1 MKQFMKEILFV
12 VVISIF
18 TQHVMAQNKRALL
31 VGISDYQC
39 VNKYGGWN
47 NIHGKNDIDMLYH
60 TLKKCGA
67 SVSCLYDK
75 EATKA
80 GITKALNALVSQCK
94 AGDIVYLHFSTHGQ
108 PFEDVSGDEDD
119 GWDESIVPVDA
130 PIEYTKGQYE
140 GENHMID
147 DELHEYCTKIRK
159 AIGTKGMLY
168 VVIDACHAGKAS
180 MGIEDDVIRGTKAG
194 FTRSGKYYRPQ
205 KMEKGNYYNIPSSPS
220 LGKVIFIEA
229 CRSYQVNKEIVEN
242 GIYHG
247 ALSYYVNR
255 VLSNHNLTKDSKWI
269 EMVKDFMG
277 KDPRL
282 TNQNIVIE
290 YSK

>member
-1 MKQFMKEILFV
+1 MKRILFIV
-12 VVISIF
+12 TLAIF
-18 TQHVMAQNKRALL
+18 TQLVMAQNKRALL

-47 NIHGKNDIDMLYH
+47 NIHGKNDIDMLYP

-75 EATKA
+75 GATKT
-80 GITKALNALVSQCK
+80 GIDKALTMLVSQCK
-94 AGDIVYLHFSTHGQ
+94 TGDIVYLHFSTHGQ
-108 PFEDVSGDEDD
+108 PFEDDSGDEDD

-130 PIEYTKGQYE
+130 PIEYTKGKYE
-140 GENHMID
+140 GENHLTD
-147 DELHEYCTKIRK
+147 DELHEYCIKIRK
-159 AIGTKGMLY
+159 AIGKIGILY

-205 KMEKGNYYNIPSSPS
+205 KLEKGNFYNIPSSPS
-220 LGKVIFIEA
+220 LGKVVFIEA
-229 CRSYQVNKEIVEN
+229 CRSYQVNKEIVE
-242 GIYHG
+242 GGKHFG
-247 ALSYYVNR
+247 ALSYYINQ
-255 VLSNHNLTKDSKWI
+255 VLSNHELSKDSKWI
-269 EMVKDFMG
+269 ETVKEMIK

-282 TNQNIVIE
+282 VNQNIVIE

>member
-1 MKQFMKEILFV
+1 MSISTQL
-12 VVISIF
+12 VI
-18 TQHVMAQNKRALL
+18 AQNKRALL

-47 NIHGKNDIDMLYH
+47 NIHGKNDIDMLYP

-94 AGDIVYLHFSTHGQ
+94 TGDIVYLHFSTHGQ
-108 PFEDVSGDEDD
+108 PFEDISGDEDD

-130 PIEYTKGQYE
+130 PIEYTKGKYE

-147 DELHEYCTKIRK
+147 DELHDYCTKIRK

-205 KMEKGNYYNIPSSPS
+205 QLEKGNFYNIPSSPS
-220 LGKVIFIEA
+220 LGKVVFIEA
-229 CRSYQVNKEIVEN
+229 CRSYQVNKEIVE
-242 GIYHG
+242 GGKHFG
-247 ALSYYVNR
+247 ALSYYINR
-255 VLSNHNLTKDSKWI
+255 VLSNNELSKDSKWI
-269 EMVKDFMG
+269 ETVKGLMDM
-277 KDPRL
+277 DPRL
-282 TNQNIVIE
+282 TNQNMVVE

>member
-1 MKQFMKEILFV
+1 MKRILL
-12 VVISIF
+12 ILAMAIF
-18 TQHVMAQNKRALL
+18 TQLVMPQNKRALL

-47 NIHGKNDIDMLYH
+47 NIHGKNDIDMLYS

-75 EATKA
+75 GATKA
-80 GITKALNALVSQCK
+80 GIAKALNILISQCK
-94 AGDIVYLHFSTHGQ
+94 TGDIVYLHFSTHGQ
-108 PFEDVSGDEDD
+108 PFEDESGDEDD

-130 PIEYTKGQYE
+130 PIEYTKGKYE
-140 GENHMID
+140 GENHLID
-147 DELHEYCTKIRK
+147 DELHEYCTRIRK
-159 AIGTKGMLY
+159 VIGTKGMLY

-205 KMEKGNYYNIPSSPS
+205 KLEKGNYYNIPSSPS
-220 LGKVIFIEA
+220 LGKVVFIEA
-229 CRSYQVNKEIVEN
+229 CRSHQVNKEIVE
-242 GIYHG
+242 GGKHFG
-247 ALSYYVNR
+247 ALSYYINR
-255 VLSNHNLTKDSKWI
+255 VLSNHELSKDSKWI
-269 EMVKDFMG
+269 GTVKEMME

-282 TNQNIVIE
+282 INQNLVME